1 MNERIRKLAVEA
13 GFGIDEIGDANKK
26 DKIEKLI
33 KLVAKGCVGQIEEVS
48 LIKGGNSTVDYNC
61 GFSDGMLVAI
71 RTIEE
76 DFDIE

>member
-1 MNERIRKLAVEA
+1 MNERIRNLAVEA
-13 GFGIDEIGDANKK
+13 GFNISGIADNKEK
-26 DKIEKLI
+26 DKIEKLA
-33 KLVAKGCVGQIEEVS
+33 KLVAQECIGQIEEVS